1 MIAQIY
7 LHEMWGN
14 VWFEEKYICLYKG
27 GTILANI
34 FPARRFTKVT
44 QTDRNVIIKIELSI

>member
-1 MIAQIY
+1 
-7 LHEMWGN
+7 MWGS

-34 FPARRFTKVT
+34 FPARRFTIVT